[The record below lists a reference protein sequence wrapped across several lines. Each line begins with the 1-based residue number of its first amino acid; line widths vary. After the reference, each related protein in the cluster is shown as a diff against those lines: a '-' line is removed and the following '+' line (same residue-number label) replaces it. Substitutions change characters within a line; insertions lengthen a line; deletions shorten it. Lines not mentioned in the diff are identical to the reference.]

1 MGNIFKMRKSI
12 TLKLFLLLFMLI
24 LLISFAI
31 SFWEVKN
38 TNKIVDKE
46 MKVMREQVLDE
57 VANNISILLSNV
69 EIMGDNIVVDSNL
82 MEMLAT
88 SYKDISSNKNL
99 EKNMNSYVEGLLND
113 VVWEYGRYNMKP
125 ELYIV
130 GNNGYTYSTY
140 SKNKYY
146 LKNIKEE
153 PWYEEIVKAD
163 GDTVLINTYKDE
175 NGIGPYKNIFKMG
188 RLIKDII
195 TNETL
200 GILIMDIS
208 ETMLYDR
215 YSKIIDSGSDIYITD
230 SSGKII
236 SSKDKRDIGKNYEII
251 SNNNGDIEGYMKSN
265 TKIISK
271 IEAYNW
277 KIIQD
282 IPSDISMK
290 ISNQIVSITTIIIIL
305 VSFIAL
311 IITYKLSKWIT
322 KPIIQTKDKMQEV
335 TGGNL
340 KSHIIVN
347 RDDEIGDLQESFN
360 SMVNQLS
367 ASIENIK
374 ESERQK
380 RVAELSFLQAQI
392 NPHFLYNTLSG
403 IRFLI
408 SMEKNEEAEEMLY
421 RFTKLLRSILPKA
434 SEMITLSEEI
444 ENIKNYGELQQM
456 RYPNSFTIE
465 YDIDEKI
472 LDFKVPSFVLQ
483 PILENAILYSMEKE
497 NNFGNIK
504 ITAFEKDE
512 YIKIIIEDNGIGM
525 SKDKLK
531 NVLNKGAS
539 INSIGVTNVHERIQ
553 LNYGVRYGLKIES
566 IEGKGT
572 KVVFMLPNLR
582 EDIC

>member
-1 MGNIFKMRKSI
+1 MGNILKMRKSI
-12 TLKLFLLLFMLI
+12 TLKLFFILFMLI
-24 LLISFAI
+24 VLISVSI

-38 TNKIVDKE
+38 TNKIVNKE

-69 EIMGDNIVVDSNL
+69 EMMGDNIVVNSSL
-82 MEMLAT
+82 MEILAT
-88 SYKDISSNKNL
+88 SHEEISSSKEL
-99 EKNMNSYVEGLLND
+99 EKNTNSYVEGLLND
-113 VVWEYGRYNMKP
+113 AVWEYGRYNMKP

-146 LKNIKEE
+146 LKDIKKES
-153 PWYEEIVKAD
+153 WYEEILRAD

-175 NGIGPYKNIFKMG
+175 YGIGPYKNIFKMG

-200 GILIMDIS
+200 GVLIMDIS

-215 YSKIIDSGSDIYITD
+215 YSKITDYGSYIYIID

-236 SSKDKRDIGKNYEII
+236 SSKDKRNIGENYKDILSYSEVTEDNR
-251 SNNNGDIEGYMKSN
+251 NNI
-265 TKIISK
+265 KIISQ
-271 IEAYNW
+271 IDEYEWN
-277 KIIQD
+277 IIQE
-282 IPSDISMK
+282 IPSNISMK
-290 ISNQIVSITTIIIIL
+290 ISNQISYITTLIIIL

-311 IITYKLSKWIT
+311 ITTYKLSRWIT
-322 KPIIQTKDKMQEV
+322 KPIIQIKNKMKEV

-340 KSHIIVN
+340 KSQIIVN

-360 SMVNQLS
+360 SMVSQLNRF
-367 ASIENIK
+367 IENIK
-374 ESERQK
+374 ESENQK

-408 SMEKNEEAEEMLY
+408 SMDKNEEAEEMLY
-421 RFTKLLRSILPKA
+421 KFTKLLRAILPKA
-434 SEMITLSEEI
+434 SEMITLKEEI

-456 RYPNSFTIE
+456 RYPNSFEIK
-465 YDIDEKI
+465 YDINENIK
-472 LDFKVPSFVLQ
+472 DFKIPSFILQ
-483 PILENAILYSMEKE
+483 PILENAILYSMEKG
-497 NNFGNIK
+497 NNVGYIK
-504 ITAFEKDE
+504 VTAFEE
-512 YIKIIIEDNGIGM
+512 NEFVRIIIEDNGIGM
-525 SKDKLK
+525 SEDKLMK
-531 NVLNKGAS
+531 VLDKDAS
-539 INSIGVTNVHERIQ
+539 INSVGVTNVHERIQ
-553 LNYGVRYGLKIES
+553 LNYGMEYGLKIES
-566 IEGKGT
+566 TQGKGT
-572 KVVFMLPNLR
+572 KVIFILPNLR

>member
-1 MGNIFKMRKSI
+1 MRNIFKMRKSI
-12 TLKLFLLLFMLI
+12 TLKLFLLLFILI
-24 LLISFAI
+24 VLISFAI
-31 SFWEVKN
+31 SFWQVKN

-46 MKVMREQVLDE
+46 MKVMRGQVLDE

-82 MEMLAT
+82 MEILAA
-88 SYKDISSNKNL
+88 SYNDISSHKDL
-99 EKNMNSYVEGLLND
+99 EKNTNSYVEGLLND

-146 LKNIKEE
+146 LKNIKKE

-215 YSKIIDSGSDIYITD
+215 YSKITDYGSDIYITD

-236 SSKDKRDIGKNYEII
+236 SSKDKRDIGKNYEEI
-251 SNNNGDIEGYMKSN
+251 SKDNAEFESGMNN

-271 IEAYNW
+271 IEEYNW
-277 KIIQD
+277 KIIQK

-290 ISNQIVSITTIIIIL
+290 ISNQIVYITTLIIIL

-322 KPIIQTKDKMQEV
+322 KPIIQTKNKMQEV

-360 SMVNQLS
+360 SMINQLS
-367 ASIENIK
+367 TSIENIK
-374 ESERQK
+374 ESEKQK
-380 RVAELSFLQAQI
+380 RIAELSFLQAQI

-408 SMEKNEEAEEMLY
+408 SMGKNEEAEDMLY

-434 SEMITLSEEI
+434 SEMITLREEI

-456 RYPNSFTIE
+456 RYPNSFVIE

-497 NNFGNIK
+497 NNLGNIRV
-504 ITAFEKDE
+504 TAFEENE
-512 YIKIIIEDNGIGM
+512 YIRIIIEDNGIGM
-525 SKDKLK
+525 SKDKLT
-531 NVLNKGAS
+531 NVLNKEAS
-539 INSIGVTNVHERIQ
+539 INSIGVINVHERIQ
-553 LNYGVRYGLKIES
+553 LNYGMKYGLKIDS

-572 KVVFMLPNLR
+572 KVIFMLPNLR

>member
-12 TLKLFLLLFMLI
+12 TLKLFLLLFILI
-24 LLISFAI
+24 VLISLSI
-31 SFWEVKN
+31 SVEQVKN
-38 TNKIVDKE
+38 TNKIVNKE
-46 MKVMREQVLDE
+46 MEVMREQVLDE

-69 EIMGDNIVVDSNL
+69 ETMGDTIVVDSHL
-82 MEMLAT
+82 MEILAT
-88 SYKDISSNKNL
+88 SHKTIFSNKEL

-146 LKNIKEE
+146 LNNIKEE
-153 PWYEEIVKAD
+153 LWYEEIVKSD

-215 YSKIIDSGSDIYITD
+215 YSKMIDNGSFIYITD

-236 SSKDKRDIGKNYEII
+236 SSKDKRDIGKNYKDIF
-251 SNNNGDIEGYMKSN
+251 NNDDRNIEGSVN
-265 TKIISK
+265 STKIISQ
-271 IEAYNW
+271 IEEYEWN
-277 KIIQD
+277 IIQE
-282 IPSDISMK
+282 IPSNISMK
-290 ISNQIVSITTIIIIL
+290 ISNKIISITILIIMF

-322 KPIIQTKDKMQEV
+322 KPIIQIKNKMQEV

-340 KSHIIVN
+340 KSQIIVN
-347 RDDEIGDLQESFN
+347 REDEIGDLQESFN
-360 SMVNQLS
+360 SMVNQLNT
-367 ASIENIK
+367 SIENIK
-374 ESERQK
+374 ESEKQK

-408 SMEKNEEAEEMLY
+408 SMGKNEEAEEMLY
-421 RFTKLLRSILPKA
+421 RFTKLLRAILPKA
-434 SEMITLSEEI
+434 SEMITLGDEI

-456 RYPNSFTIE
+456 RYPNSFEIE
-465 YDIDEKI
+465 YHIEERV
-472 LDFKVPSFVLQ
+472 LDFKIPSFILQ

-497 NNFGNIK
+497 NNFGYIK
-504 ITAFEKDE
+504 VTASEE
-512 YIKIIIEDNGIGM
+512 NEHIKIIIEDNGIGM
-525 SKDKLK
+525 SKDKLIT
-531 NVLNKGAS
+531 VLNKGVS
-539 INSIGVTNVHERIQ
+539 INSVGVTNVHERIQ
-553 LNYGVRYGLKIES
+553 LNYGMKYGLRIES
-566 IEGKGT
+566 EEGKGT
-572 KVVFMLPNLR
+572 KVIFILPNLR
-582 EDIC
+582 EGIC